1 MAAGYNNVDVNAAN
15 KYGVAVGNTPG
26 VLTETTAELAASLS
40 VSMARR
46 IVEADEF
53 MRAGLYDGW
62 LPHLIQKV
70 DSVANGSCNGTK
82 SLGAENKCTELVRS
96 SSNTSGNSKFW
107 NSSSGSN
114 SSTNPERKEIQNLAK
129 NNPGLMTLRSTDL
142 LSSSWKL
149 DGCCMVTTLS
159 PGVYSKMPLRLS
171 AQRKVGRVQQ
181 RYIETTTLK
190 NLKYC

>member
-1 MAAGYNNVDVNAAN
+1 MCHVRSQA
-15 KYGVAVGNTPG
+15 P
-26 VLTETTAELAASLS
+26 SLS
-40 VSMARR
+40 HSLEAFVVM
-46 IVEADEF
+46 IVEINSVEGVD
-53 MRAGLYDGW
+53 RW
-62 LPHLIQKV
+62 LPFFDK
-70 DSVANGSCNGTK
+70 
-82 SLGAENKCTELVRS
+82 
-96 SSNTSGNSKFW
+96 
-107 NSSSGSN
+107 
-114 SSTNPERKEIQNLAK
+114 IQNLAK

-142 LSSSWKL
+142 LPSSWKL